1 MGRAWDFAEDSVV
14 DVIGKKRSLHSKLH
28 RPFLLSLFLCSL
40 LYLIRLPSRR
50 RKASPSFPAFFL
62 SIVSINSFLR
72 LEFSCF
78 SCSFLTVYIVCE
90 CRLLGFHISFLKLIW
105 SFESVFPHFG
115 CFIGQMGN
123 GLFLL
128 LVSYPSQASSAYFHY
143 FMHKIL
149 P

>member
-1 MGRAWDFAEDSVV
+1 MHSSTIILSSLTHFENENQAKGTQIPLRLGKLKKQKKQNLHGNMGRAWDFAEDSVV

-90 CRLLGFHISFLKLIW
+90 CRLLGFHISFLKLI
-105 SFESVFPHFG
+105 
-115 CFIGQMGN
+115 
-123 GLFLL
+123 
-128 LVSYPSQASSAYFHY
+128 
-143 FMHKIL
+143 
-149 P
+149 